1 TSTVTAAPASI
12 TADGT
17 STSTI
22 TIQLKDTNG
31 NNLTTGGAD
40 VFVETSAGSLANS
53 GEATDEGDG
62 TYTIVLTSS
71 TTAGTAT
78 LTAYLGTDDTGT
90 ATADDPTVDFTSDA
104 ASAATSMVAASPTSS
119 TADGASTST
128 ITVQLK
134 DANS

>member
-1 TSTVTAAPASI
+1 TSTVTAAPASM

-17 STSTI
+17 SSSTI

-90 ATADDPTVDFTSDA
+90 ELTDDATVTFSPDA
-104 ASAATSMVAASPTSS
+104 ASAATSTVTAAP
-119 TADGASTST
+119 AS
-128 ITVQLK
+128 
-134 DANS
+134 